1 MQLAMITI
9 QQVLVLFVL
18 IFAGFICVK
27 AGAVKIEGKKA
38 FSDLLVYFV
47 VPCMIINSYLTDFD
61 SDIFRNILY
70 ALWLSVLLIAIGI
83 AVTFIL
89 SMRIKDDNLPVV
101 RFGCMFSN
109 AAYMGFPLIQAL
121 FGTEGLIYASAFVT
135 VFNILL
141 WTLGY
146 SVVSRTISWKMVVKK
161 IFTTPAT
168 LAVFAGIIIFVLRIP
183 MPSVLHQA
191 ISAAGAVNTP
201 LSMFITGM
209 IIAASDI
216 KKMFVNK
223 LVYFSIIVR
232 MIIIPAI
239 CIAVFELLNIYG
251 MVANIVIILEACPC
265 AAITSVFAVQFNYD
279 DDVAAASVVLT
290 TLVSIVTLPIVA
302 FIITTL

>member
-70 ALWLSVLLIAIGI
+70 ALWLSVLLIVIGI

-121 FGTEGLIYASAFVT
+121 FGSEGH
-135 VFNILL
+135 ILL

-216 KKMFVNK
+216 KKMFANK

-239 CIAVFELLNIYG
+239 CIAVFELLNIHG

-302 FIITTL
+302 FVITTL

>member
-1 MQLAMITI
+1 
-9 QQVLVLFVL
+9 
-18 IFAGFICVK
+18 
-27 AGAVKIEGKKA
+27 
-38 FSDLLVYFV
+38 
-47 VPCMIINSYLTDFD
+47 
-61 SDIFRNILY
+61 
-70 ALWLSVLLIAIGI
+70 
-83 AVTFIL
+83 
-89 SMRIKDDNLPVV
+89 MRIKDDNLPVV

-121 FGTEGLIYASAFVT
+121 FGSEGLIYASAFVT

-146 SVVSRTISWKMVVKK
+146 SVVSRTISWKMVVKRY
-161 IFTTPAT
+161 
-168 LAVFAGIIIFVLRIP
+168 LRLRRHLLFCWNHNICFKN
-183 MPSVLHQA
+183 SNAISASSA

-216 KKMFVNK
+216 KKMFANK

-239 CIAVFELLNIYG
+239 CIAVFELLNIHG

-279 DDVAAASVVLT
+279 DDVAAASVCFNN
-290 TLVSIVTLPIVA
+290 A
-302 FIITTL
+302 C